1 MICGGFFKHAL
12 LPVLALVFFCA
23 GEATAKIYLDI
34 NAPVIQKLPLAVQ
47 PFRSLPDGVPDQAVA
62 RELHG
67 TLNADLEFSGLFDL
81 LDPVSFIEDPA
92 KSQTDPGKILFED
105 WRAIGAEVLVKG
117 TYSKNGDQLQV
128 EFYLY
133 DVFRQKQVVGKRFHG
148 SVADVRQMAHKFA
161 NEAVKQITGEL
172 GVFDTRIAY
181 LAKSKEHNEIHV
193 MDYDGHN
200 DRVLF
205 QDTSIII
212 APKWSADGEKIV
224 FTSYREGNPD
234 LYQIVVR
241 SGTLQ
246 KISGEPGIN
255 TGGVY
260 SPGGGRL
267 AFVMSKDGNPEIYVL
282 DKYGRRPKRLTDN
295 WATDVS
301 PSWSPDGKKI
311 VYMSDQAGTPQ
322 LYIMSENGRQPYRL
336 TFQGKYNA
344 TPAWSPRG
352 DRIAFASQTN
362 GHFQIAT
369 IKPDKSEM
377 VIVTDNGGNNEFPS
391 WSPDGRFLCFSSTVG
406 GKSDVY
412 IMNANG
418 GNLRKITSSP
428 MMNLAPSWSSR
439 VVYE

>member
-1 MICGGFFKHAL
+1 MICGRFLNQVLVTALACAL
-12 LPVLALVFFCA
+12 LWAAPAD
-23 GEATAKIYLDI
+23 AKIYLDI

-47 PFRSLPDGVPDQAVA
+47 PLKSLPSGVSDPALGK
-62 RELHG
+62 ELHA
-67 TLNADLEFSGLFDL
+67 TLSADLEFSGLFDL

-92 KSQTDPGKILFED
+92 KSEIDAGKIHFDD
-105 WRAIGAEVLVKG
+105 WRAIGADVLVKG
-117 TYSKNGDQLQV
+117 TYVKTGDQLQV

-133 DVFRQKQVVGKRFHG
+133 DVFRQKQVAAKRFHG
-148 SVADVRQMAHKFA
+148 SVEDLRQIAHKFA
-161 NEAVKQITGEL
+161 NEVVKQITGEL

-181 LAKSKEHNEIHV
+181 LAKSREFQEIHV

-200 DRVLF
+200 DRVLL

-246 KISGEPGIN
+246 KISGQPGIN

-267 AFVMSKDGNPEIYVL
+267 AYVMSKDGNPEIYVL
-282 DKYGRRPKRLTDN
+282 DKYGRTPKRLTDN

-311 VYMSDQAGTPQ
+311 AYMSDQAGTPQ
-322 LYIMSENGRQPYRL
+322 IYTMTERGGQPYRL

-352 DRIAFASQTN
+352 DRIAFASQMD
-362 GHFQIAT
+362 GHFEIAT
-369 IKPDKSEM
+369 IKSDKSEM
-377 VIVTDNGGNNEFPS
+377 VVVTGNGGNNEFPS
-391 WSPDGRFLCFSSTVG
+391 WSPDGRFLCFSSTAG
-406 GKSDVY
+406 GKSDIY

-418 GNLRKITSSP
+418 ANLRKVTSSNG
-428 MMNLAPSWSSR
+428 MNLAPSWSSR